1 MNCPK
6 CNAFFSRQQLFLTLK
21 TYRCKACNCKLTVK
35 VTIWRLLWH
44 YVMIVVVFSVIL
56 GMLQASGMWADL
68 GVPQAVQ
75 TAVLFTLT
83 FYTSAKVQ
91 EVVE

>member
-1 MNCPK
+1 
-6 CNAFFSRQQLFLTLK
+6 
-21 TYRCKACNCKLTVK
+21 
-35 VTIWRLLWH
+35 
-44 YVMIVVVFSVIL
+44 MIVVVFSVIL